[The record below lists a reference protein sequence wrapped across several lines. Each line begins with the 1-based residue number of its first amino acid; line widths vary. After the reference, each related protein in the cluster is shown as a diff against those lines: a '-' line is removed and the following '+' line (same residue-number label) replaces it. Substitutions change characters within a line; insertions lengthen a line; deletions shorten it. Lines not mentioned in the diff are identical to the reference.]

1 MLLALGFTEKEVLEG
16 ETSELCLV
24 LEEPRPEDDF
34 EFWAEWC
41 AFERHTLNAA
51 L

>member
-1 MLLALGFTEKEVLEG
+1 MLLALGFAEKEVLEG
-16 ETSELCLV
+16 ELCLV

>member
-41 AFERHTLNAA
+41 AFERRTLTAA